1 MARSNDGTGA
11 PLADSENKPLRHNP
25 TLQDPETPF
34 YDHAAGGWGSLRGVA
49 RIFGESSSSSRAIGI
64 LRKLNKPGGVMCSS
78 CAWAK
83 PADPQAFEF
92 CENGAKSTL
101 WELDTRRADADFFAK
116 HTLSDLRQLHDHDLE
131 NTGRLTQPMR
141 YDAASDHYF
150 PVTWADAFAEI
161 GAELRAINPKE
172 AVFYASGHA
181 GLEASYL
188 YALFA
193 RAMGHQNLPQSSNM
207 CHETTSV
214 NLQTFIG
221 TPVGTCTL
229 EDFDHCD
236 AIFFFGQNTGTN
248 SPRFLHTL
256 NAAVKRNCRI
266 VTFNPVRERGLI
278 EFVDPQNIVQMT
290 VGAATQISEKYYQ
303 VRPGGDIAV
312 IAGLMKCV
320 LAAEDEAPG
329 TVIDHAFIASDTT
342 GFDQTAEAVRA
353 YNWDDITRNAGLSQA
368 MIQEAA
374 GIYLSAKNIIGIYGM
389 GLTQHVNGWLN
400 LGMLCNLL
408 LMGGNIGRL
417 GAGIS
422 PVRGHSNVQGQ
433 RTVGVG
439 EKSSHMPADKL
450 RALFGI
456 EPPNEEGLNAVHACD
471 AILDGRVK
479 AMIMLGGNLVR
490 ALPDSARMEKAWPG
504 LRMTV
509 NIATKLNRTHL
520 TPGTVAFLLP
530 CLGRTDVDIQQTG
543 PQAVSMEDS
552 LSHIYG
558 SLGSATPP
566 GPEVKSEAA
575 IVAGIAKATLD
586 PNPKLMWDD
595 WTGNYDLIRD
605 LISQTYPAMFTDFND
620 RLFVPGGFYKGNP
633 ARKREW
639 KTESGKAQF
648 TVPTTLSALGEEAA
662 LGTAVMTL
670 VTLRSNDQFN
680 TTIYGFS
687 DRLRGLEGS
696 REIVLI
702 NRDEMARFGLE
713 DGQKVSLVCAIEDG
727 INRRVDGLTVT
738 AYDLPPGCIAGY
750 YPELN
755 PLVPL
760 SYHEKYSQTPAYK
773 GTPVKI
779 VS

>member
-1 MARSNDGTGA
+1 MTRKSDKSEQDASAHDATRQD
-11 PLADSENKPLRHNP
+11 AD
-25 TLQDPETPF
+25 TP
-34 YDHAAGGWGSLRGVA
+34 YDTHAAGGWGSLKGVS
-49 RIFGESSSSSRAIGI
+49 RIFGEASSSTRA
-64 LRKLNKPGGVMCSS
+64 LAVLSKLNKPGGVMCTS

-83 PADPQAFEF
+83 PSDPHTFEF
-92 CENGAKSTL
+92 CENGAKATL
-101 WELDTRRADADFFAK
+101 WELDTRRADAAFFAENPL
-116 HTLSDLRQLHDHDLE
+116 TELRKLHDHDLE
-131 NTGRLTQPMR
+131 KAGRLTDPLR
-141 YDAASDHYF
+141 YDPDTDTYQAVSWDTAY
-150 PVTWADAFAEI
+150 AEI
-161 GAELRAINPKE
+161 GAELRAMESRE

-181 GLEASYL
+181 GLEASFL

-236 AIFFFGQNTGTN
+236 TIFFFGQNTGSN

-256 NAAVKRNCRI
+256 KAAVKRGCRI

-278 EFVDPQNIVQMT
+278 EFVDPQNPVQMT
-290 VGAATQISEKYYQ
+290 VCKTTQISEKYYQ

-320 LAAEDEAPG
+320 LDAEDAAPG
-329 TVIDHAFIASDTT
+329 TVLDHDFIASDTT
-342 GFDQTAEAVRA
+342 GFEETALAVRA
-353 YNWDDITRNAGLSQA
+353 MDWADIERNAGLTRA
-368 MIQEAA
+368 MIAEAA
-374 GIYLSAKNIIGIYGM
+374 EIYIGAKNAIGIYGM

-408 LMGGNIGRL
+408 LMRGNIGRL
-417 GAGIS
+417 GAGVS

-433 RTVGVG
+433 RTVGIG

-450 RALFGI
+450 RALFDI
-456 EPPNEEGLNAVHACD
+456 DLPEEEGMNAVHACEG
-471 AILDGRVK
+471 ILDGRVK
-479 AMIMLGGNLVR
+479 AMILLGGNLVR
-490 ALPDSARMEKAWPG
+490 ALPDRDRMEKAWPH
-504 LRMTV
+504 LRLTV

-520 TPGTVAFLLP
+520 TPGQVSYLFP
-530 CLGRTDVDIQQTG
+530 CLGRTDEDIQASG

-558 SLGSATPP
+558 SIGTASPP
-566 GPEVKSEAA
+566 GPQVQSETA
-575 IVAGIAKATLD
+575 IVAQIAKATLD
-586 PNPKLMWDD
+586 QNPKLKWDD
-595 WTGNYDLIRD
+595 WIGNYDLIRD
-605 LISQTYPAMFTDFND
+605 LISQTFPDKFADFNE
-620 RLFVPGGFYKGNP
+620 RLFEPGGFYRGNP
-633 ARKREW
+633 ARERVW

-648 TVPTTLSALGEEAA
+648 TLPTTLSALGEEITGDGK
-662 LGTAVMTL
+662 LMTL

-702 NRDEMARFGLE
+702 NRDEMARLGLE
-713 DGQKVSLVCAIEDG
+713 EGQSVSLVCAIDDG
-727 INRRVDGLTVT
+727 HVRRVDGLTVT
-738 AYDLPPGCIAGY
+738 PYDLPAGCIAGY

-760 SYHEKYSQTPAYK
+760 SYHEKNSQTPAYK
-773 GTPVKI
+773 GTPVEI
-779 VS
+779 VA

>member
-1 MARSNDGTGA
+1 MTGEHKKSLGKDGA
-11 PLADSENKPLRHNP
+11 HQA
-25 TLQDPETPF
+25 TLQDSDTP
-34 YDHAAGGWGSLRGVA
+34 YDTHAAGGWGSLHGLS
-49 RIFGESSSSSRAIGI
+49 RIFGEASSSTRALAI
-64 LRKLNKPGGVMCSS
+64 LSKQNKPGGVMCTS

-83 PADPQAFEF
+83 PADPHTFEF
-92 CENGAKSTL
+92 CENGAKATL
-101 WELDTRRADADFFAK
+101 WELDTRRADETFFAE
-116 HTLSDLRQLHDHDLE
+116 HPLSELRNLHDHDLE
-131 NTGRLTQPMR
+131 KAGRLTTPLR
-141 YDAASDHYF
+141 YDADSDTYK
-150 PVTWADAFAEI
+150 PVTWETAYAEI
-161 GAELRAINPKE
+161 GAELRAMTPKE

-229 EDFDHCD
+229 EDFDQCD
-236 AIFFFGQNTGTN
+236 AIFFFGQNTGSN

-256 NAAVKRNCRI
+256 KAAVKRGCRI

-278 EFVDPQNIVQMT
+278 EFVDPQNMTQMT
-290 VGAATQISEKYYQ
+290 VGKATQISEKYYQ

-320 LAAEDEAPG
+320 LEAEDATPG
-329 TVIDHAFIASDTT
+329 TVLDHDFIASDTT
-342 GFDQTAEAVRA
+342 GFEDTAQAVRA
-353 YNWDDITRNAGLSQA
+353 MDWTDIERNAGLTRA
-368 MIQEAA
+368 MITEAA
-374 GIYLSAKNIIGIYGM
+374 DIYLGAKNAIGIYGM

-408 LMGGNIGRL
+408 LMRGNIGRS
-417 GAGIS
+417 GTGIS

-433 RTVGVG
+433 RTVGIG
-439 EKSSHMPADKL
+439 EKSSHMPTDKL
-450 RALFGI
+450 RALFDI
-456 EPPNEEGLNAVHACD
+456 DPPQDEGLNAVHACEG
-471 AILDGRVK
+471 ILDGRVK
-479 AMIMLGGNLVR
+479 GMILLGGNLIR
-490 ALPDSARMEKAWPG
+490 ALPDRERMEKVWPN
-504 LRMTV
+504 LRLTV

-520 TPGTVAFLLP
+520 TPGQVSYLLP
-530 CLGRTDVDIQQTG
+530 CLGRTDEDIQESG

-558 SLGSATPP
+558 SIGTASPP
-566 GPEVKSEAA
+566 SEDVRSETA
-575 IVAGIAKATLD
+575 IVARVAKATLD
-586 PNPKLMWDD
+586 PNPKLKWDE
-595 WTGNYDLIRD
+595 WMGNYDLIRD
-605 LISQTYPAMFTDFND
+605 LIAQTFPDKFADFND
-620 RLFVPGGFYKGNP
+620 RLFEPGGFYKGNP
-633 ARKREW
+633 ARNREW
-639 KTESGKAQF
+639 QTESGKAQF
-648 TVPTTLSALGEEAA
+648 TIPTTLSALGVEN
-662 LGTAVMTL
+662 AVGSSTMTL

-702 NRDEMARFGLE
+702 SRDEMARLGLTE
-713 DGQKVSLVCAIEDG
+713 GQSVSLVCAIYDG
-727 INRRVDGLTVT
+727 HLRRVDGLTVT
-738 AYDLPPGCIAGY
+738 PYDLPPGCVAGY

-760 SYHEKYSQTPAYK
+760 SYHEKNSQTPAYK

-779 VS
+779 VA